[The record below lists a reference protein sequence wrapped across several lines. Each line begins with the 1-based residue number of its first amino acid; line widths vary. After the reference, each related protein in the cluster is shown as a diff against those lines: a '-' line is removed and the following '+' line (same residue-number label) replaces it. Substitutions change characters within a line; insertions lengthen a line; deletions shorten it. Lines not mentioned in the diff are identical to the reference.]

1 MLKQVEFVRMLSNI
15 EKTRSRNGI
24 TIYIDEVHFYAEA
37 DLRKLWAYKGQQTLV
52 LSSSPGRKKVNL
64 YGAAVPSLAEFFI
77 WEVETFNGI
86 NTAQFLHKIRDRYPR
101 RRIDL
106 VLDGGPQ
113 HKGPPVDKAFEST
126 RIHPQ
131 KLPGYSPELNAIEPL
146 WRWFREEVTYNYC
159 HANAQLLRQ
168 DIFDKER
175 EFNNRPV
182 EMKKR
187 LKPDL
192 SKIKHLLNH

>member
-1 MLKQVEFVRMLSNI
+1 MLSNV

-24 TIYIDEVHFYAEA
+24 TIYIDEVHFYADA
-37 DLRKLWAYKGQQTLV
+37 DLRKLWAYKGQPTLV
-52 LSSSPGRKKVNL
+52 PSSSPGRQKVSL
-64 YGAAVPSLAEFFI
+64 YGAAAPLLGEFCI

-86 NTAQFLHKIRDRYPR
+86 NTAEFLYQVRDRYPN

-106 VLDGGPQ
+106 VYDGGTQ
-113 HKGPPVDKAFEST
+113 HKGPAVDAAFVNT

-159 HANAQLLRQ
+159 HANARLLRR
-168 DIFDKER
+168 DIFEKAT
-175 EFNNRPV
+175 EFSNRPAEV
-182 EMKKR
+182 KRR

-192 SKIKHLLNH
+192 SKIKHLLEL